1 MQRFLLNWIKQL
13 VNTLVNMINTKATL
27 KKLHSAFPLL
37 SLDEL
42 FKILDCYV
50 EENYWWNKDITWS
63 IEPKSGAPVKTSPYI
78 TTVSSN
84 SDISSNKITDVR
96 YDADGVLKAN

>member
-1 MQRFLLNWIKQL
+1 
-13 VNTLVNMINTKATL
+13 MINTKETL

-63 IEPKSGAPVKTSPYI
+63 SEPKSGTAVKTSPYI
-78 TTVSSN
+78 TTISNN
-84 SDISSNKITDVR
+84 SDLNSNKITAVR
-96 YDADGVLKAN
+96 YDADDDPRAN